1 MQPRLKTSK
10 KWTAFPKEYTE
21 QIQTVFQENFS
32 DLLGQNKLV
41 IEGRI
46 YPSEVLLRVG
56 LAQPGRLSQANF
68 EVSMDYNPNEKDA
81 VDRIHNCID
90 AAASMMMDYFENDDE
105 ADLPRVWQEYP
116 FQGKK
121 LYLQFTTENT
131 DLEAQA
137 NALLGEDE
145 DSLVL
150 EEEDNEDALDRSEVD
165 ESLSHD
171 PDDEDFPEDDTAE
184 AEEADEDDDSDK
196 DDKAKGPKMFGG
208 GGKKKKKGD
217 LH

>member
-21 QIQTVFQENFS
+21 QIESVFQENFS
-32 DLLGQNKLV
+32 DLLGTNKLV

-46 YPSEVLLRVG
+46 YPAEVMLRVG
-56 LAQPGRLSQANF
+56 LNQQGRLTQANF

-90 AAASMMMDYFENDDE
+90 AAASMMMDYFESDGE
-105 ADLPRVWQEYP
+105 AEFPRSWQEYP
-116 FQGKK
+116 FQNKK

-137 NALLGEDE
+137 NALLGEED

-150 EEEDNEDALDRSEVD
+150 EETENEDALDRSDVD

-171 PDDEDFPEDDTAE
+171 QDDEDFPE
-184 AEEADEDDDSDK
+184 EEEEDEEESDK
-196 DDKAKGPKMFGG
+196 DDSGPRMFSGKG
-208 GGKKKKKGD
+208 KKKGD
-217 LH
+217 MH